1 MGARVLPVVLACIAS
16 SLGATDLPFIAD
28 FEAPDFTSG
37 FLISDPDWSFNSE
50 SLTVEVVDADSISP
64 NELALGSQSLTLTGV
79 GDLTLET
86 NDELEGQVRWVD
98 FYVKPVFVD
107 QADLSFSIGSLQSA
121 VSAFAIDGSVD
132 GSVGQVYAVDGD
144 GAGSGMWVAAGV
156 PITLSGETSS
166 EWVRLTYRID
176 YTNKRWDLF
185 INNQLVLVDLGFLD
199 DEFTQLNQVDFSA
212 DETTATGLDHF
223 YAGDLSQVDLDGDGV
238 AEVDADNDGIADFYE
253 VANGMDALA
262 DDRQGDIDHDSVS
275 NIDEYFG
282 GLLAG
287 SADSDGDGVHDG
299 QELRMGNDPIVT
311 DAYSLNSIPFVAD
324 FETPELGSID
334 GVNLWS
340 VESGTA
346 TVQTSE
352 VASGTQAVEL
362 AATSEEALL
371 TNHFDGSAYAQVWID
386 FQIKPVF
393 WGSGDGPDVS
403 EFLYAPFGVFYFN
416 ENSTVTYLN
425 GDGQG
430 RGTWETTAVALDS
443 AQWQRVTLYND
454 YAAQTWSLWLNG
466 VRVAQNI
473 GFAHPQPY
481 FNHLAFQ
488 QGDEAFAY
496 LDDLTAGT
504 AESATLDNDG
514 DTLTN
519 DFERTNSSYGFDLD
533 NASDGDLDVDDDGLG
548 TAQELALGT
557 SFDVS
562 DTDTDGLLDGVEVF
576 LGEDPMVL
584 GSYNALIDNGSGV
597 YTWSTD
603 FEVAESYS
611 AGALDGQGL
620 WRANIAEASVSTS
633 VSQSGS
639 QALALSSAGTEP
651 VIAEQIL
658 VTPESETTVW
668 VSFQAQ
674 LNSGELPELVD
685 SSTLGAF
692 IMTRNSAGNLA
703 VLDGSDLSWIDTG
716 LTLADAT
723 WVRFDC
729 RLDYTAKTWDLYV
742 DYVLIQEDVS
752 FVNPNLPVLSA
763 IQFEQDQRDDEV
775 NVAYIDALQITN
787 VMPQELLD
795 WSQVPDE
802 WKLTYFGDLTQTGS
816 DNYDGDDYD
825 NITEFING
833 SNPADYYN
841 FDHSTLA
848 VLPVLSVLSGGEQT
862 QPDEGPLTLP
872 IILEVKDQNGAPLV
886 NAPVYLTSEAL
897 DALFDTDA
905 DPTDGGMNPITL
917 LTDALG
923 QVTVYFQ
930 P

>member
-1 MGARVLPVVLACIAS
+1 MRARIISVALACIVS
-16 SLGATDLPFIAD
+16 TSGATEIPFIAD
-28 FEAPDFTSG
+28 FEAPDFTPG

-107 QADLSFSIGSLQSA
+107 QTDLSFSIGSLQSA
-121 VSAFAIDGSVD
+121 VSAFAIDGSV
-132 GSVGQVYAVDGD
+132 GQVYAVDGD
-144 GAGSGMWVAAGV
+144 GAGSGIWVSAEV
-156 PITLSGETSS
+156 PIVLSGESS
-166 EWVRLTYRID
+166 TEWVRLAYRID
-176 YTNKRWDLF
+176 YANKRWDLF

-199 DEFTQLNQVDFSA
+199 DEFTQLNKVDLSA
-212 DETTATGLDHF
+212 DETIATGLDYF
-223 YAGDLSQVDLDGDGV
+223 YVGDLSKVDLDGDGV

-253 VANGMDALA
+253 VANGMDVLT
-262 DDRQGDIDHDSVS
+262 DDRQGDVDHDSIS
-275 NIDEYFG
+275 NIHEYFG

-287 SADSDGDGVHDG
+287 FADSDGDGVHDG
-299 QELRMGNDPIVT
+299 QELRFGDDPIVT
-311 DAYSLNSIPFVAD
+311 DAYSLNSIPFTAD
-324 FETPELGSID
+324 FETPALGSID

-362 AATSEEALL
+362 VATSEEALL
-371 TNHFDGSAYAQVWID
+371 TNNFDGSAYAQVWID

-403 EFLYAPFGVFYFN
+403 EFLYAPLGVFYFN

-425 GDGQG
+425 GDGEG
-430 RGTWETTAVALDS
+430 SGTWETTAVALDS

-454 YAAQTWSLWLNG
+454 YATQTWSLWLNG
-466 VRVAQNI
+466 VRVAQNL

-488 QGDEAFAY
+488 QGDEASAY
-496 LDDLTAGT
+496 LDDLTAGIS
-504 AESATLDNDG
+504 EPATLDNDG

-519 DFERTNSSYGFDLD
+519 DFERTNSSYGFDPD
-533 NASDGDLDVDDDGLG
+533 NAADGDFDVDDDGLG

-557 SFDVS
+557 SFDVADS
-562 DTDTDGLLDGVEVF
+562 DTDGLLDGVEVF

-603 FEVAESYS
+603 FEVGESYT

-620 WRANIAEASVSTS
+620 WRANSAEASVSTA
-633 VSQSGS
+633 VSQSGT
-639 QALALSSAGTEP
+639 QALALSSTGTDP

-674 LNSGELPELVD
+674 LNSGELPEVGD
-685 SSTLGAF
+685 PATLGAF
-692 IMTRNSAGNLA
+692 IMTRNSAGSLA

-716 LTLADAT
+716 LTLTDAT
-723 WVRFDC
+723 WARFDC
-729 RLDYTAKTWDLYV
+729 RLDYVAKTWDLYV

-775 NVAYIDALQITN
+775 NVAYIDALQISTAMPDELNGNWIN
-787 VMPQELLD
+787 VPDAWKQLIVDADLND
-795 WSQVPDE
+795 VITDISQVLSTDD
-802 WKLTYFGDLTQTGS
+802 F
-816 DNYDGDDYD
+816 DGDGIDNGTEYAQGRFAIIADSDVNIYVDASIGDNLYSGLSAVPAMPTASDGPKLNVASAITVADDTNIILLQSGTYD
-825 NITEFING
+825 EITLSLNG
-833 SNPADYYN
+833 KN
-841 FDHSTLA
+841 
-848 VLPVLSVLSGGEQT
+848 
-862 QPDEGPLTLP
+862 LTLR
-872 IILEVKDQNGAPLV
+872 LNGP
-886 NAPVYLTSEAL
+886 
-897 DALFDTDA
+897 
-905 DPTDGGMNPITL
+905 
-917 LTDALG
+917 
-923 QVTVYFQ
+923 VTVQ
-930 P
+930 